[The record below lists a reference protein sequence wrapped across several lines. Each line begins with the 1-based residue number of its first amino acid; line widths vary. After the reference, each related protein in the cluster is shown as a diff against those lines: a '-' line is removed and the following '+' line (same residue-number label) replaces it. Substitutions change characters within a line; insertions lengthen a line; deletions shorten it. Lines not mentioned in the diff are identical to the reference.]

1 MDLLHPLPLGIAAGL
16 FLGKQAG
23 VFLFGLLAI
32 KLGLARPAAS
42 ANWGSF
48 YGVAVLCG
56 IGFTM
61 SLFISSLAFAPGSL
75 DQSIDQRNGIL
86 AGSILSAVLGYLI
99 LRSSLPPPTAR
110 DQAASR

>member
-23 VFLFGLLAI
+23 VFLFGLLAT
-32 KLGLARPAAS
+32 KLGLARPPAS
-42 ANWGSF
+42 ANWRSF

-61 SLFISSLAFAPGSL
+61 NLFISPLAFAPGSL
-75 DQSIDQRNGIL
+75 DQSI
-86 AGSILSAVLGYLI
+86 
-99 LRSSLPPPTAR
+99 AR
-110 DQAASR
+110 ISHQ